1 MAKRAR
7 AADTPRPQVRVANAH
22 TLNNYFSSAPA
33 APAIPEAARTSLFE
47 SNAERGKKVTV
58 TKNGKPCSVYV
69 VYSHADGTLKGGC
82 HGMCHRQFN
91 DYMWFAPASGSA
103 NTAAMHTK
111 FLSAYDAYKT
121 AHALKDREACLVHRD
136 ILEELRTGRC
146 SECRPDPGYLSPAQ
160 RECKEWYDAKRQEM
174 CAIGDGTTPGCSNT
188 NCPERGPDVW
198 CIITANHGTNPKAK
212 HKKTG
217 KPLDLSHYTAWQAQ
231 GGVPAMEA
239 EEEQI
244 EDWPCRVCHSLDPTS
259 SSGNRYPDP
268 ETMPKGKRRGTDLE
282 TKQYAAR
289 RHAVIVHPKH
299 QYVDAAKRQI
309 GCCAACKRRVDPGT
323 EPGFDFDHLD
333 ESKKSKGGLFGENGG
348 VAGLVGNCA
357 NAAVLALVRV
367 FLDAEMAL
375 CQLLC
380 ANCHARKTCGYEAST
395 TEF

>member
-7 AADTPRPQVRVANAH
+7 ESDTPRPQVRVANAH

-58 TKNGKPCSVYV
+58 LSGGKPRSVYA
-69 VYSHADGTLKGGC
+69 VYSHGDGTLRGGC
-82 HGMCHRQFN
+82 HHLCYRQFH
-91 DYMWFAPASGSA
+91 DFTWFAPASGSA
-103 NTAAMHTK
+103 RTAAMHTK

-136 ILEELRTGRC
+136 VLEELRIKNC
-146 SECRPDPGYLSPAQ
+146 SECRNDPGYLSPVH

-174 CAIGDGTTPGCSNT
+174 CAHNKGCANQD
-188 NCPERGPDVW
+188 CPERGPDVW

-212 HKKTG
+212 HKTTG
-217 KPLDLSHYTAWQAQ
+217 KPLNLGSYAHWPAH
-231 GGVPAMEA
+231 GGVKAMEV

-244 EDWPCRVCHSLDPTS
+244 EDWPCRMCHNLDPTS
-259 SSGNRYPDP
+259 NQGNRYPDP
-268 ETMPKGKRRGTDLE
+268 ETMPEGKSKGIKLE
-282 TKQYAAR
+282 VQQYEAR
-289 RHAVIVHPKH
+289 RQAVIKYPKQ

-323 EPGFDFDHLD
+323 EPGFEFDHLV
-333 ESKKSKGGLFGENGG
+333 ESKKSKGGLFGEQGG
-348 VAGLVGNCA
+348 VSGLVANCA

-380 ANCHARKTCGYEAST
+380 ANCHARKTWGYEAST